1 MRSQLSHAS
10 LDIRASI
17 PIPRP
22 PMQLGFKASAPPA
35 QIAAWRRLW
44 ALLSEPPRPS
54 PVPPVRAPADRQ
66 AA

>member
-1 MRSQLSHAS
+1 MSSTRFPLN
-10 LDIRASI
+10 IRVTAV
-17 PIPRP
+17 PLTVPPR
-22 PMQLGFKASAPPA
+22 GFKASATPA

-54 PVPPVRAPADRQ
+54 SVPPVRVADRE